1 MQNPVEP
8 DGVELTGPD
17 RRALADSASPASGFS
32 LNELQTYGLVIS
44 PVWDVSEQMY
54 LVIGPTFHVT
64 TNSDFN
70 RMGLATL
77 NRFGEVAMTFS
88 WIFRN

>member
-44 PVWDVSEQMY
+44 PIWDVFEQMQ
-54 LVIGPTFHVT
+54 VIEPTFYVT
-64 TNSDFN
+64 TSSDFN